1 MKTLN
6 DKLREEFHKILEEEL
21 LSSDTAIK
29 LDEQIVNTAFNTLL
43 VNKQGDNA
51 SDLIEKGRAEF
62 ETSIINS
69 IKTNRHKL

>member
-6 DKLREEFHKILEEEL
+6 DNLKEEFYEILNEEL
-21 LSSDTAIK
+21 LASDGDIT
-29 LDEQIVNTAFNTLL
+29 LDEKIVKTAFNTLL

-51 SDLIEKGRAEF
+51 SDFIEQGRAQF

-69 IKTNRHKL
+69 IKTKRHKL

>member
-6 DKLREEFHKILEEEL
+6 DNLKEEFYKILKEEL
-21 LSSDTAIK
+21 ASSDSNIK
-29 LDEQIVNTAFNTLL
+29 LDEHIIKTAFSTLL
-43 VNKQGDNA
+43 VNKQGD
-51 SDLIEKGRAEF
+51 DIEKGRAEF

>member
-6 DKLREEFHKILEEEL
+6 DNLKEEFYKILKEEL
-21 LSSDTAIK
+21 TPSDSYIK
-29 LDEQIVNTAFNTLL
+29 LDEQIIKTAFNTLL
-43 VNKQGDNA
+43 VNKQGDNV
-51 SDLIEKGRAEF
+51 EKGRAEF

>member
-6 DKLREEFHKILEEEL
+6 DNLKEEFYKILEEEMA
-21 LSSDTAIK
+21 SSDSNIK
-29 LDEQIVNTAFNTLL
+29 LDEQIVKTALSTLL
-43 VNKQGDNA
+43 VNKQGD
-51 SDLIEKGRAEF
+51 DIEKGRAEF